1 MDRQA
6 YQKLMRGNGQLDYEI
21 YLNTEQLLAC
31 QKEPEDLCNPDEL
44 QFMIVHQVEELWMK
58 LMATTLLDI
67 DDEMRARN
75 SFKALTL
82 FRRVHICQEMMS
94 QQLTL
99 LETMSPKDYQRI
111 RLLLGNGSG
120 QESPGFRVLL
130 KMPTD
135 LWDTYVDVYL
145 EGGSRTLTQVY
156 DTEYRHDDA
165 YMIAEALAEFDEQF
179 QKFRSDH
186 MQLIYR
192 SIGVAASSLKGRPVE
207 ILNEGL
213 RYKMFP
219 DLWQVR
225 AEMTDRWGGT
235 YGKKRDKLDP
245 KSSDLKPQEP
255 Q

>member
-1 MDRQA
+1 MDRHA
-6 YQKLMRGNGQLDYEI
+6 YQTMMRGNGQLDYEI
-21 YLNTEQLLAC
+21 YLKTEQLLAC
-31 QKEPEDLCNPDEL
+31 QKEPDDLCHPDEL

-58 LMATTLLDI
+58 LMANTLLDI

-94 QQLTL
+94 QQLSL
-99 LETMSPKDYQRI
+99 LETMSPKDYQQI

-130 KMPTD
+130 KMPKD
-135 LWDTYVDVYL
+135 LWTTYVEVYL
-145 EGGSRTLTQVY
+145 DGGDRTLEQVY
-156 DTEYRHDDA
+156 DTDYTHDDA

-179 QKFRSDH
+179 QKFRNAH
-186 MQLIYR
+186 IQLIYR
-192 SIGVAASSLKGRPVE
+192 SIGVGANSLKGRPVE

-219 DLWQVR
+219 ELWQVR
-225 AEMTDRWGGT
+225 ADMTDRWGGT
-235 YGKKRDKLDP
+235 YGHKRDKLSP
-245 KSSDLKPQEP
+245 TPHGGG
-255 Q
+255 

>member
-1 MDRQA
+1 MNREK
-6 YQKLMRGNGQLDYEI
+6 YQEMMRGAGKLDYEI
-21 YLNTEQLLAC
+21 YLNTEQLLAA
-31 QKEPEDLCNPDEL
+31 QKAPDAFCNPDEL

-58 LMATTLLDI
+58 LMASTLLDI
-67 DDEMRARN
+67 DEEMQARN

-82 FRRVHICQEMMS
+82 FRRVHICQEMMTT
-94 QQLTL
+94 QLSL
-99 LETMSPKDYQRI
+99 LETMSPKDYQEI

-135 LWDTYVDVYL
+135 LWATFSDVYL
-145 EGGSRTLTQVY
+145 EGGKRTLEQIY
-156 DTEYRHDDA
+156 DSEYSHDDA

-179 QKFRSDH
+179 QKFRNAH

-192 SIGVAASSLKGRPVE
+192 SIGVAANSLKGRPVE

-213 RYKMFP
+213 RQKFFP

-225 AEMTDRWGGT
+225 AEMTDRWGGE
-235 YGKKRDKLDP
+235 YGLKRAKLD
-245 KSSDLKPQEP
+245 KK
-255 Q
+255 

>member
-1 MDRQA
+1 MNREK
-6 YQKLMRGNGQLDYEI
+6 YQEMMRGAGKLDYEI
-21 YLNTEQLLAC
+21 YLNTEQLLAA
-31 QKEPEDLCNPDEL
+31 QKAPDAFCNPDEL

-58 LMATTLLDI
+58 LMASTLLDI
-67 DDEMRARN
+67 DEEMQARN

-82 FRRVHICQEMMS
+82 FRRVHICQEMMTT
-94 QQLTL
+94 QLSL
-99 LETMSPKDYQRI
+99 LETMSPKDYQEI

-135 LWDTYVDVYL
+135 LWATYTSVYL
-145 EGGSRTLTQVY
+145 EDGKRTLEEIY
-156 DTEYRHDDA
+156 DTEYNHDDC

-179 QKFRSDH
+179 QKFRNAH

-192 SIGVAASSLKGRPVE
+192 SIGVAANSLKGRPVE

-213 RYKMFP
+213 RQKFFP

-225 AEMTDRWGGT
+225 AEMTDRWGGE
-235 YGKKRDKLDP
+235 YGRKRAKLDP
-245 KSSDLKPQEP
+245 K
-255 Q
+255 